1 MESPDFPHWK
11 RVPESERD
19 WFEAL
24 LDLARYLRGPEG
36 CPWDRVQTS
45 ADFAG
50 YMKGEAEEL
59 VAAVASGDAAHAQ
72 EEFGDTL
79 FTLLAVAA
87 AAESEGRMNVLQ
99 ALRAAH
105 EKMIR
110 RHEHVFG
117 DVKAETPE
125 DAVRIWEDVKRR
137 EREGKRLEGA

>member
-1 MESPDFPHWK
+1 VNPPEFPHWT
-11 RVPESERD
+11 RTPQTEPE

-24 LDLARYLRGPEG
+24 LNLARFLRGPDG

-45 ADFAG
+45 ADFARF
-50 YMKGEAEEL
+50 MKGEAEEL
-59 VAAVASGDAAHAQ
+59 VAAMGGGDAAHAQ

-87 AAESEGRMNVLQ
+87 AAESEGRMNVIE

-105 EKMIR
+105 DKMIR

-117 DVKAETPE
+117 DAKADTPE

-137 EREGKRLEGA
+137 EREAKQR